1 MKVSL
6 DLTDNQMGMEG
17 IVMRLL
23 RILAIGIM
31 VCHMEQDGILSIK
44 PARVI
49 IWLANY
55 VRF

>member
-6 DLTDNQMGMEG
+6 DQTVNQTGMED

-23 RILAIGIM
+23 RILVIGIM
-31 VCHMEQDGILSIK
+31 DCHMEQDGILSIK

-49 IWLANY
+49 IWPANY